1 VRDTG
6 NHFREVLNIVALYSK
21 YTRALTF
28 EKLCKQKQSNVG
40 PVQASV
46 QAERRSE
53 LLNYKEQAIERERK
67 KQLRK
72 ESAVK
77 VQNFFRRWLRRR
89 AISAPSQA
97 QAKAA
102 AKGKLASGDFAAASA
117 DADDDWQGFRVV
129 ESEPH
134 HFRSPQLS
142 PISQTQRNNRTNE
155 VFDHDAALQ
164 PPYCVGKSPPIV
176 THANAHYFGGSD
188 SRSRSPPIITL
199 ANQQLFRS
207 PSTSSPDDRRLT
219 PPNDLR
225 HTPSYNPRTAS
236 PLIRPVRRESPLP
249 TFPISQQQHQRL
261 RAVILGHRVRRHKF
275 SKVSL

>member
-1 VRDTG
+1 
-6 NHFREVLNIVALYSK
+6 
-21 YTRALTF
+21 
-28 EKLCKQKQSNVG
+28 
-40 PVQASV
+40 VQASV

-89 AISAPSQA
+89 AVSAPSQA

-102 AKGKLASGDFAAASA
+102 AKGKLASGDLAAASA

-142 PISQTQRNNRTNE
+142 PISQTQRNNHTNE
-155 VFDHDAALQ
+155 VVDHDAALQ

-176 THANAHYFGGSD
+176 TNANAHYFGGSD

-219 PPNDLR
+219 PPNDLH

-236 PLIRPVRRESPLP
+236 PLIRLMRRESPLP

-275 SKVSL
+275 SKVL